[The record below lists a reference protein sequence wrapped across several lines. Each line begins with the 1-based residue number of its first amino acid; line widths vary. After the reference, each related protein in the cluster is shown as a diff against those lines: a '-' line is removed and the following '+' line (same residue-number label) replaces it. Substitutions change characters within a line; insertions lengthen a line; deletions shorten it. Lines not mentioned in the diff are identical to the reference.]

1 MKYTLYNMKKQ
12 DTYNKNLVVV
22 IAAIAATGG
31 LLFGFDT
38 GVISGAIPFFQQDF
52 QISNSMVENITT
64 AGLVGAVIGAMFT
77 GRLSDIFG
85 RKKTILA
92 AAVVFVIGAAWSGW
106 APNPHILIAARLFI
120 GLAIGISSF
129 SVPLYIA
136 EISPTKMRGRLVSL
150 FQLLITIGILV
161 SYLSD
166 LAFANN
172 NVLSSWRPM
181 FYMGVIPGLI
191 LLIGMFFLPETPRWL
206 MSKGRED
213 ESRNILQRI
222 EEPALV
228 EDSIQRMK
236 DEIKKYEERAGLKE
250 IFRPWLRTALFIAVG
265 IMFFQQFVGIN
276 TVIYY
281 SPKIFMIVG
290 FEGARAGI
298 WAAVSVGV
306 VNVLFTILSLFMID
320 KLGRRKL
327 YFIGL
332 SGIIFSLVALGLV
345 FAFHTALGDVG
356 KWMAIA
362 FVWIYIAFFAI
373 SLGPL
378 GWLIISEVFPL
389 RVRGIGSSI
398 GSLSNWLFNGVVAF
412 TFFKIVKLFTASGA
426 GIITHEK
433 LYNEATHTF
442 VTHAI
447 NNGNPAG
454 AFWFYAFIGVLG
466 LVWGYYFLPETKD
479 VPLEKIEEHWRKGGK
494 PRALKTGL

>member
-1 MKYTLYNMKKQ
+1 MLKEEK
-12 DTYNKNLVVV
+12 YNKNLVVV

-64 AGLVGAVIGAMFT
+64 AGLLGAVIGAMFT

-92 AAVVFVIGAAWSGW
+92 AAIIFVIGAAWSGW
-106 APNPHILIAARLFI
+106 APNDKILIAARLFI

-136 EISPTKMRGRLVSL
+136 EISPTKIRGRLVSL

-172 NVLSSWRPM
+172 NNPASWRPM
-181 FYMGVIPGLI
+181 FYMGVIPGFI
-191 LLIGMFFLPETPRWL
+191 LLIGMLFLPETPRWL
-206 MSKGRED
+206 VSKGREK
-213 ESRNILQRI
+213 EGLRILKRI
-222 EEPALV
+222 EEPNLI
-228 EDSIQRMK
+228 EDSMQRMK
-236 DEIKKYEERAGLKE
+236 DEIEKYKHRPN
-250 IFRPWLRTALFIAVG
+250 FREVFKPWLRTALMIAVG

-298 WAAVSVGV
+298 WGAVSVGV
-306 VNVLFTILSLFMID
+306 VNVTFTVLSLFLID
-320 KLGRRKL
+320 KIGRRKL

-332 SGIIFSLVALGLV
+332 SGIIFSLLALGTV
-345 FAFHTALGDVG
+345 FAFLTSLGDMG
-356 KWMAIA
+356 KWLAIA

-378 GWLIISEVFPL
+378 GWLFISEVFPL

-398 GSLSNWLFNGVVAF
+398 GSLSNWFFNGLVAF
-412 TFFKIVKLFTASGA
+412 TFFKIVKLFTASGT
-426 GIITHEK
+426 GIVTHEK
-433 LYNEATHTF
+433 LYDVATKSFTMHT
-442 VTHAI
+442 V

-454 AFWFYAFIGVLG
+454 AFWFYAFIGIVG
-466 LVWGYYFLPETKD
+466 LVWGYYFLPETKGIS
-479 VPLEKIEEHWRKGGK
+479 LEKIEEHWRQGKK
-494 PRALKTGL
+494 PRDLKE

>member
-1 MKYTLYNMKKQ
+1 MLKEEK
-12 DTYNKNLVVV
+12 YNKNLVVV

-77 GRLSDIFG
+77 GRLSDIIG
-85 RKKTILA
+85 RKKVILM
-92 AAVVFVIGAAWSGW
+92 AAVVFIIGAAWSGW
-106 APNPHILIAARLFI
+106 APNDRVLIAARLFI

-136 EISPTKMRGRLVSL
+136 EISPTKIRGRLVSL

-166 LAFANN
+166 LLFANN
-172 NVLSSWRPM
+172 NDLSSWRPM
-181 FYMGVIPGLI
+181 FYVGVIPGLI
-191 LLIGMFFLPETPRWL
+191 LFIGMLFLPETPRWL

-213 ESRNILQRI
+213 ESRHVLKKI
-222 EEPALV
+222 EEPSLV
-228 EDSIQRMK
+228 EDSIRQMK
-236 DEIKKYEERAGLKE
+236 EDIERAKSRAT
-250 IFRPWLRTALFIAVG
+250 FREVFKPWLRTALMIAVG

-298 WAAVSVGV
+298 WGAVSVGV
-306 VNVLFTILSLFMID
+306 VNVVFTVLSLFLID
-320 KLGRRKL
+320 KIGRRKL

-332 SGIIFSLVALGLV
+332 SGIIFSLLALGTV
-345 FAFHTALGDVG
+345 FAFHSSLGDTG
-356 KWMAIA
+356 KWFAIV

-378 GWLIISEVFPL
+378 GWLFISEVFPL

-398 GSLSNWLFNGVVAF
+398 GSLSNWLFNGLVAF
-412 TFFKIVKLFTASGA
+412 TFFKIVKLFTASGT

-433 LYNEATHTF
+433 LYDTATHTF
-442 VTHAI
+442 TMQAV

-454 AFWFYAFIGVLG
+454 AFWFYAFIGIVG
-466 LVWGYYFLPETKD
+466 LVWGYYFLPETKGIS
-479 VPLEKIEEHWRKGGK
+479 LEKIEEHWRKGGK
-494 PRALKTGL
+494 PRDLKE

>member
-1 MKYTLYNMKKQ
+1 MDKES
-12 DTYNKNLVVV
+12 TYNKNLVII
-22 IAAIAATGG
+22 IAAVAATGG

-38 GVISGAIPFFQQDF
+38 GVISGAIPFFQRDF
-52 QISNSMVENITT
+52 QLSNSMVENITT
-64 AGLVGAVIGAMFT
+64 AGLIGAVIGAMFT

-85 RKKTILA
+85 RKKTILGA
-92 AAVVFVIGAAWSGW
+92 AIIFVIGAGWSGW
-106 APNPHILIAARLFI
+106 APNPHSLIIARLFI

-136 EISPTKMRGRLVSL
+136 EISPTNLRGRLVSL

-166 LAFANN
+166 LAFAHNSD
-172 NVLSSWRPM
+172 LASWRPM
-181 FYMGVIPGLI
+181 FYMGIVPGLI
-191 LLIGMFFLPETPRWL
+191 LLVGMLFLPETPRWL

-213 ESRNILQRI
+213 ESRRILKKI
-222 EEPALV
+222 EEPGEIEASL
-228 EDSIQRMK
+228 QRMK
-236 DEIKKYEERAGLKE
+236 DEIEKYKERAT
-250 IFRPWLRTALFIAVG
+250 FREVFKPWLRTALMIAVG

-290 FEGARAGI
+290 FEGARAAI
-298 WAAVSVGV
+298 WGAVSVGV
-306 VNVLFTILSLFMID
+306 VNVAFTVLSLFMID

-332 SGIIFSLVALGLV
+332 SGIVFSLFALGLV
-345 FAFHTALGDVG
+345 FAFHSSLGTEG
-356 KWMAIA
+356 KWLAII

-378 GWLIISEVFPL
+378 GWLFISEIFPM

-412 TFFKIVKLFTASGA
+412 TFFKIVKLFTASGS

-433 LYNEATHTF
+433 LYDAATHTF
-442 VTHAI
+442 TMQAV

-454 AFWFYAFIGVLG
+454 AFWFYAVIGVLG
-466 LVWGYYFLPETKD
+466 LVWGYFYLPETKG
-479 VPLEKIEEHWRKGGK
+479 VPLEKIEEHWRQGGK
-494 PRALKTGL
+494 PRDLKG

>member
-1 MKYTLYNMKKQ
+1 MLKEEK
-12 DTYNKNLVVV
+12 YNKNLVVV

-77 GRLSDIFG
+77 GRLSDIIG
-85 RKKTILA
+85 RKKVILM
-92 AAVVFVIGAAWSGW
+92 AAVIFIIGAAWSGW
-106 APNPHILIAARLFI
+106 APNDKVLIAARLFI

-136 EISPTKMRGRLVSL
+136 EISPTKIRGRLVSL

-166 LAFANN
+166 LLFANN
-172 NVLSSWRPM
+172 NDLSSWRPM
-181 FYMGVIPGLI
+181 FYVGVIPGLI
-191 LLIGMFFLPETPRWL
+191 LFIGMLFLPETPRWL

-213 ESRNILQRI
+213 ESRHVLKKI
-222 EEPALV
+222 EEPDLV
-228 EDSIQRMK
+228 EASIQRMK
-236 DEIKKYEERAGLKE
+236 EDIERAKSRAT
-250 IFRPWLRTALFIAVG
+250 FREVFKPWLRTALMIAVG

-298 WAAVSVGV
+298 WGAVSVGV
-306 VNVLFTILSLFMID
+306 VNVAFTVLSLFLID
-320 KLGRRKL
+320 KIGRRKL
-327 YFIGL
+327 YFIGI
-332 SGIIFSLVALGLV
+332 SGIIFSLLALGTV
-345 FAFHTALGDVG
+345 FAFHSSLGDTG
-356 KWMAIA
+356 KWFAIV

-378 GWLIISEVFPL
+378 GWLFISEVFPL

-398 GSLSNWLFNGVVAF
+398 GSLSNWLFNGLVAF
-412 TFFKIVKLFTASGA
+412 TFFKIVKLFTASGT

-433 LYNEATHTF
+433 LYDTATHTF
-442 VTHAI
+442 TMQAV

-454 AFWFYAFIGVLG
+454 AFWFYAFIGIVG
-466 LVWGYYFLPETKD
+466 LVWGYYFLPETKGIS
-479 VPLEKIEEHWRKGGK
+479 LEKIEEHWRKGGK
-494 PRALKTGL
+494 PRDLKE

>member
-1 MKYTLYNMKKQ
+1 MLKEEK
-12 DTYNKNLVVV
+12 YNKNLVVV

-77 GRLSDIFG
+77 GRLSDIIG
-85 RKKTILA
+85 RKKVILIA
-92 AAVVFVIGAAWSGW
+92 AIIFIIGAAWSGW
-106 APNPHILIAARLFI
+106 APNDKILIAARLFI

-136 EISPTKMRGRLVSL
+136 EISPTKIRGRLVSL

-166 LAFANN
+166 LLFANN
-172 NVLSSWRPM
+172 NNLSSWRPM
-181 FYMGVIPGLI
+181 FYVGVIPGLI
-191 LLIGMFFLPETPRWL
+191 LFIGMLFLPETPRWL

-213 ESRNILQRI
+213 ESRRVLKKI
-222 EEPALV
+222 EEPGLV
-228 EDSIQRMK
+228 GASIRQMKEDI
-236 DEIKKYEERAGLKE
+236 ERVKSRAT
-250 IFRPWLRTALFIAVG
+250 FREVFKPWLRTALMIAVG

-298 WAAVSVGV
+298 WGAVSVGV
-306 VNVLFTILSLFMID
+306 VNVVFTVLSLFLID
-320 KLGRRKL
+320 KIGRRKL

-332 SGIIFSLVALGLV
+332 SGIIFSLLALGTV
-345 FAFHTALGDVG
+345 FAFHTSLGDTG
-356 KWMAIA
+356 KWFAIV

-378 GWLIISEVFPL
+378 GWLFISEVFPL

-398 GSLSNWLFNGVVAF
+398 GSLSNWLFNGIVAF

-433 LYNEATHTF
+433 IYNVATHAF
-442 VTHAI
+442 VTQAVD
-447 NNGNPAG
+447 NGNPAG
-454 AFWFYAFIGVLG
+454 AFWFYAFIGILG

-479 VPLEKIEEHWRKGGK
+479 VPLEKIEEHWRQGKK
-494 PRALKTGL
+494 PRELKG

>member
-1 MKYTLYNMKKQ
+1 MKEKS
-12 DTYNKNLVVV
+12 YNKNLVTIISTV
-22 IAAIAATGG
+22 AATGG

-52 QISNSMVENITT
+52 QLSNSMVENITT
-64 AGLVGAVIGAMFT
+64 AGLVGAVIGAILT
-77 GRLSDIFG
+77 GRLYDIFG

-92 AAVVFVIGAAWSGW
+92 AAVIFVLGAAWSGW
-106 APNPHILIAARLFI
+106 APNPTLLILSRLFI

-136 EISPTKMRGRLVSL
+136 EISPSHIRGRLVSL

-172 NVLSSWRPM
+172 NDVESWRPM
-181 FYMGVIPGLI
+181 FYAGIIPGFI

-206 MSKGRED
+206 MSKGREEESLRILKRIEQPDLVD
-213 ESRNILQRI
+213 ESM
-222 EEPALV
+222 A
-228 EDSIQRMK
+228 RMK
-236 DEIKKYEERAGLKE
+236 EEIEIAKE
-250 IFRPWLRTALFIAVG
+250 KPNMREVFRPWLRKALIISVG

-298 WAAVSVGV
+298 WGAVSVGI
-306 VNVLFTILSLFMID
+306 VNVAFTVLSLFMID

-332 SGIIFSLVALGLV
+332 SGIVASLIALGFV
-345 FAFHTALGDVG
+345 FAFHDSLGDTG
-356 KWMAIA
+356 KWLAII
-362 FVWIYIAFFAI
+362 FVWVYIAFFAI

-378 GWLIISEVFPL
+378 GWLIISEIFPL

-398 GSLSNWLFNGVVAF
+398 GSLSNWLFNGIVAF
-412 TFFKIVKLFTASGA
+412 TFFKIVKLLTAAGS
-426 GIITHEK
+426 GIITHESV
-433 LYNEATHTF
+433 YDAATNTF
-442 VTHAI
+442 SEQAV

-454 AFWFYAFIGVLG
+454 AFWFYAAIGIIG
-466 LVWGYYFLPETKD
+466 IFWGYFYIPETKGIA
-479 VPLEKIEEHWRKGGK
+479 LEKIEAHWRLGGK
-494 PRALKTGL
+494 PRELKN

>member
-1 MKYTLYNMKKQ
+1 MKEKA
-12 DTYNKNLVVV
+12 YNKNLVII
-22 IAAIAATGG
+22 IAAVAATGG

-52 QISNSMVENITT
+52 QLSNSMVENITT
-64 AGLVGAVIGAMFT
+64 AGLAGAVIGAMFT

-92 AAVVFVIGAAWSGW
+92 AAIIFVVGAAWSGW
-106 APNPHILIAARLFI
+106 APNPTLLIISRLFI

-136 EISPTKMRGRLVSL
+136 EISPSHIRGRLVSL

-172 NVLSSWRPM
+172 NNVESWRPM
-181 FYMGVIPGLI
+181 FYAGIIPGII

-206 MSKGRED
+206 MSKGREE
-213 ESRNILQRI
+213 ESRRILNRI
-222 EEPALV
+222 EEPSLI
-228 EDSIQRMK
+228 EESMLRMK
-236 DEIKKYEERAGLKE
+236 EEVEKAKE
-250 IFRPWLRTALFIAVG
+250 KPNLREVFRPWLRKALIISVG

-281 SPKIFMIVG
+281 SPKIFMIAG

-298 WAAVSVGV
+298 WGAVSVGI

-332 SGIIFSLVALGLV
+332 IGIVISLFGLGL
-345 FAFHTALGDVG
+345 AFEFHSSLGEMG
-356 KWMAIA
+356 KWLAIG

-378 GWLIISEVFPL
+378 GWLIISEIFPL
-389 RVRGIGSSI
+389 RIRGIGSSI
-398 GSLSNWLFNGVVAF
+398 GSLSNWLFNGIVAF
-412 TFFKIVKLFTASGA
+412 TFFKIVKLFTASGS
-426 GIITHEK
+426 GIITNEK
-433 LYNEATHTF
+433 IYDAATNSF
-442 VTHAI
+442 SMQPV

-454 AFWFYAFIGVLG
+454 AFWFYAVIGIIG
-466 LVWGYYFLPETKD
+466 IIWGYFYIPETKGIA
-479 VPLEKIEEHWRKGGK
+479 LEKIEEHWRMGGK
-494 PRALKTGL
+494 PRELKNNI

>member
-1 MKYTLYNMKKQ
+1 MSKEEK
-12 DTYNKNLVVV
+12 YNKNLVVV
-22 IAAIAATGG
+22 IATIAATGG

-77 GRLSDIFG
+77 GRLSDIIG
-85 RKKTILA
+85 RKKVILLA
-92 AAVVFVIGAAWSGW
+92 AIIFIIGAAWSGW
-106 APNPHILIAARLFI
+106 APSDKVLIAARLFI

-136 EISPTKMRGRLVSL
+136 EISPTKIRGRLVSL

-166 LAFANN
+166 LLFANN
-172 NVLSSWRPM
+172 YDLSSWRPM
-181 FYMGVIPGLI
+181 FYVGVIPGLI
-191 LLIGMFFLPETPRWL
+191 LFIGMLFLPETPRWL
-206 MSKGRED
+206 MSKGRE
-213 ESRNILQRI
+213 EEGRRILKKI
-222 EEPALV
+222 EEPSLV
-228 EDSIQRMK
+228 ETSIRQMK
-236 DEIKKYEERAGLKE
+236 EDIEKAKSRAT
-250 IFRPWLRTALFIAVG
+250 FREVFKPWLRTALMIAVG

-298 WAAVSVGV
+298 WGAVSVGV
-306 VNVLFTILSLFMID
+306 VNVVFTVLSLFLID
-320 KLGRRKL
+320 KIGRRKL

-332 SGIIFSLVALGLV
+332 SGIVLSLLALGTV
-345 FAFHTALGDVG
+345 FAFHASLGDTG
-356 KWMAIA
+356 KWFAIV

-378 GWLIISEVFPL
+378 GWLFISEVFPL
-389 RVRGIGSSI
+389 RVRGVGSSI
-398 GSLSNWLFNGVVAF
+398 GSLSNWFFNGLVAF
-412 TFFKIVKLFTASGA
+412 TFFKIVKLFTAQGT
-426 GIITHEK
+426 GIVTHEK
-433 LYNEATHTF
+433 LYDVATNSFTMHT
-442 VTHAI
+442 V

-454 AFWFYAFIGVLG
+454 AFWFYAFIGIAG
-466 LVWGYYFLPETKD
+466 LVWGYYFLPETKGIS
-479 VPLEKIEEHWRKGGK
+479 LEKIEEHWRQGK
-494 PRALKTGL
+494 RPRDLKE

>member
-1 MKYTLYNMKKQ
+1 MKEKA
-12 DTYNKNLVVV
+12 YNKNLVTI
-22 IAAIAATGG
+22 IAAVAATGG

-52 QISNSMVENITT
+52 HLSNSMVENITT
-64 AGLVGAVIGAMFT
+64 AGLAGAVIGAMFT

-85 RKKTILA
+85 RKKTILVA
-92 AAVVFVIGAAWSGW
+92 ALIFVLGAAWSGW
-106 APNPHILIAARLFI
+106 APSPTSLIIARLFI

-136 EISPTKMRGRLVSL
+136 EISPSHIRGRLVSL

-172 NVLSSWRPM
+172 NNVESWRPM
-181 FYMGVIPGLI
+181 FYIGVVPGFI
-191 LLIGMFFLPETPRWL
+191 LLVGMFFLPETPRWL
-206 MSKGRED
+206 MSQGREE
-213 ESRNILQRI
+213 ESLKILKRI

-228 EDSIQRMK
+228 EESMQRMR
-236 DEIKKYEERAGLKE
+236 DEVEKAKERANLSEVFK
-250 IFRPWLRTALFIAVG
+250 PWLRKALIISVG

-298 WAAVSVGV
+298 WAAVSVGA
-306 VNVLFTILSLFMID
+306 VNVAFTILSLFMID

-332 SGIIFSLVALGLV
+332 SGIVVSLFGLGLV
-345 FAFHTALGDVG
+345 FAFHASLGDMG
-356 KWMAIA
+356 KWLAII
-362 FVWIYIAFFAI
+362 FVWVYIAFFAI

-378 GWLIISEVFPL
+378 GWLIISEIFPL

-398 GSLSNWLFNGVVAF
+398 GSLSNWLFNGIVAF
-412 TFFKIVKLFTASGA
+412 TFFKIVKLLTASGS
-426 GIITHEK
+426 GIITHER
-433 LYNEATHTF
+433 LYDAATNSFTNQA
-442 VTHAI
+442 V

-454 AFWFYAFIGVLG
+454 AFWFYAAIGIIG
-466 LVWGYYFLPETKD
+466 IFWGYFYIPETKGIA
-479 VPLEKIEEHWRKGGK
+479 LEKIEEHWRVGGRPK
-494 PRALKTGL
+494 DLKK

>member
-1 MKYTLYNMKKQ
+1 MEKN
-12 DTYNKNLVVV
+12 TYNKNLVTI
-22 IAAIAATGG
+22 IAAVAATGG

-52 QISNSMVENITT
+52 HLGNSMVENITT
-64 AGLVGAVIGAMFT
+64 AGLAGAVIGAMFT

-92 AAVVFVIGAAWSGW
+92 AAIIFIIGAAWSGW
-106 APNPHILIAARLFI
+106 APNPVLLIIARLFI

-136 EISPTKMRGRLVSL
+136 EISPSHIRGRLVSL

-172 NVLSSWRPM
+172 NNVESWRPM
-181 FYMGVIPGLI
+181 FYIGIIPGVILFA
-191 LLIGMFFLPETPRWL
+191 GMFFLPETPRWL
-206 MSKGRED
+206 MSKGREA
-213 ESRNILQRI
+213 ESIKILKRL
-222 EEPALV
+222 EEPSLIEA
-228 EDSIQRMK
+228 SIKRMK
-236 DEIKKYEERAGLKE
+236 DEVENAKERPN
-250 IFRPWLRTALFIAVG
+250 FREVFKPWLRKALIISVG

-306 VNVLFTILSLFMID
+306 VNVAFTILSLFMID

-332 SGIIFSLVALGLV
+332 TGIVISLFGLGLV
-345 FAFHTALGDVG
+345 FAMHGSLGDTG
-356 KWMAIA
+356 KWLAIL

-378 GWLIISEVFPL
+378 GWLIISEIFPL

-398 GSLSNWLFNGVVAF
+398 GSLSNWLFNGIVAF
-412 TFFKIVKLFTASGA
+412 TFFKIVKLLTASGA

-433 LYNEATHTF
+433 MYDAATNSFT
-442 VTHAI
+442 TQAI

-454 AFWFYAFIGVLG
+454 AFWFYAAIGIIG
-466 LVWGYYFLPETKD
+466 IFWGYFYLPETKGI
-479 VPLEKIEEHWRKGGK
+479 PLEKIEEHWRKGGK
-494 PRALKTGL
+494 PRELKM

>member
-1 MKYTLYNMKKQ
+1 MQKQ
-12 DTYNKNLVVV
+12 ATYNKNLVII
-22 IAAIAATGG
+22 IAAVAATGG

-52 QISNSMVENITT
+52 QLSNSMVENITT
-64 AGLVGAVIGAMFT
+64 AGLIGAVIGALFT
-77 GRLSDIFG
+77 GRISDIFG
-85 RKKTILA
+85 RKKTILGA
-92 AAVVFVIGAAWSGW
+92 AIIFVIGAVWSGW
-106 APNPHILIAARLFI
+106 APTPHMLIVARLFI

-172 NVLSSWRPM
+172 DVLSSWRPM

-206 MSKGRED
+206 MSKGREE
-213 ESRNILQRI
+213 ESRAILQRI
-222 EEPALV
+222 EEPSLIEESV
-228 EDSIQRMK
+228 QRMK
-236 DEIKKYEERAGLKE
+236 EEINKDKEKPGLGE
-250 IFRPWLRTALFIAVG
+250 IFRPWLRTALVIAVG

-281 SPKIFMIVG
+281 SPKIFMIAG

-298 WAAVSVGV
+298 WGAVSVGAI
-306 VNVLFTILSLFMID
+306 NVLFTILSLFMID

-327 YFIGL
+327 YFIGTG
-332 SGIIFSLVALGLV
+332 GIVASLVLLGAV
-345 FAFHTALGDVG
+345 FAFLPQLGDLG
-356 KWMAIA
+356 KWLAIV
-362 FVWIYIAFFAI
+362 FVWTYIAFFAI

-389 RVRGIGSSI
+389 RVRGLGTSI
-398 GSLSNWLFNGVVAF
+398 GSLSNWLFNALVAF
-412 TFFKIVKLFTASGA
+412 TFFKIVKLLTLPGSS
-426 GIITHEK
+426 IITHEK
-433 LYNEATHTF
+433 LYDPTLHKFTEQA
-442 VTHAI
+442 V

-454 AFWFYAFIGVLG
+454 AFWFYAIIGIIG
-466 LVWGYYFLPETKD
+466 IIWGYFYLPETKD
-479 VPLEKIEEHWRKGGK
+479 VPLEKIEEHWRQGGK
-494 PRALKTGL
+494 PRELKK

>member
-1 MKYTLYNMKKQ
+1 MTEKS
-12 DTYNKNLVVV
+12 YNKNLVII
-22 IAAIAATGG
+22 IAAVAATGG

-52 QISNSMVENITT
+52 QLSNSMVENITT

-85 RKKTILA
+85 RKKTILSA
-92 AAVVFVIGAAWSGW
+92 AIIFVIGAAWSGW
-106 APNPHILIAARLFI
+106 APTPELLIIARLFI

-136 EISPTKMRGRLVSL
+136 EISPTHMRGRLVSL

-172 NVLSSWRPM
+172 NNLESWRPM
-181 FYMGVIPGLI
+181 FYMGIVPGFI
-191 LLIGMFFLPETPRWL
+191 LLVGMFFLPETPRWL
-206 MSKGRED
+206 MSKGRET
-213 ESRNILQRI
+213 EGLKILKKI

-228 EDSIQRMK
+228 DESMKRMK
-236 DEIKKYEERAGLKE
+236 EELEKDKKRPNFREV
-250 IFRPWLRTALFIAVG
+250 FRPWLRSALIIAVG
-265 IMFFQQFVGIN
+265 IMFVQQFVGIN

-298 WAAVSVGV
+298 WGAVSVGV
-306 VNVLFTILSLFMID
+306 VNVAFTVLSLFMID

-332 SGIIFSLVALGLV
+332 GGIIVSLFALGLV
-345 FAFHTALGDVG
+345 FAFHSILGDMG
-356 KWMAIA
+356 KWLAII
-362 FVWIYIAFFAI
+362 FVWVYIAFFAI

-378 GWLIISEVFPL
+378 GWLIISEIFPL

-412 TFFKIVKLFTASGA
+412 TFFKIVKLFTASGS

-433 LYNEATHTF
+433 IYDTATNSF
-442 VTHAI
+442 SMQAI
-447 NNGNPAG
+447 DNGNPAG
-454 AFWFYAFIGVLG
+454 AFWFYAAIGILG
-466 LVWGYYFLPETKD
+466 IIWGYFYLPETKH
-479 VPLEKIEEHWRKGGK
+479 VPLEKIEDHWRKGGK
-494 PRALKTGL
+494 PKDL

>member
-1 MKYTLYNMKKQ
+1 MKEKE
-12 DTYNKNLVVV
+12 YNKNLVII
-22 IAAIAATGG
+22 IAAVAATGG

-52 QISNSMVENITT
+52 QLDNSMVENITT

-92 AAVVFVIGAAWSGW
+92 AAIIFVLGAAWSGW
-106 APNPHILIAARLFI
+106 APTPTLLIISRLFI

-136 EISPTKMRGRLVSL
+136 EISPSHIRGRLVSL

-172 NVLSSWRPM
+172 NNVESWRPM
-181 FYMGVIPGLI
+181 FYAGVIPGFI
-191 LLIGMFFLPETPRWL
+191 LLVGMFFLPETPRWL
-206 MSKGRED
+206 MSKGREE
-213 ESRNILQRI
+213 ESRKILKRI
-222 EEPALV
+222 EEPGLV
-228 EDSIQRMK
+228 EESMQRMK
-236 DEIKKYEERAGLKE
+236 EEVEKAKE
-250 IFRPWLRTALFIAVG
+250 RPNIREVFRPWLRKALIISVG

-281 SPKIFMIVG
+281 SPKIFMIAG

-298 WAAVSVGV
+298 WGAVSVGM
-306 VNVLFTILSLFMID
+306 VNVAFTILSLFMID

-332 SGIIFSLVALGLV
+332 IGIIVSLIGLGFA
-345 FAFHTALGDVG
+345 FAFHSSLGEMG
-356 KWMAIA
+356 KWLAIG

-378 GWLIISEVFPL
+378 GWLIISEIFPL
-389 RVRGIGSSI
+389 RIRGIGSSI
-398 GSLSNWLFNGVVAF
+398 GSLSNWLFNGIVAF
-412 TFFKIVKLFTASGA
+412 TFFKIVKLFTSSSA
-426 GIITHEK
+426 GIITNEK
-433 LYNEATHTF
+433 IYNAATNSF
-442 VTHAI
+442 SMQPV

-454 AFWFYAFIGVLG
+454 AFWFYAAIGILG
-466 LVWGYYFLPETKD
+466 IFWGYFYIPETKG
-479 VPLEKIEEHWRKGGK
+479 VALEKIEEHWRQGGK
-494 PRALKTGL
+494 PRELKK

>member
-1 MKYTLYNMKKQ
+1 MTKKG
-12 DTYNKNLVVV
+12 TYNKNLVVI

-52 QISNSMVENITT
+52 QLSNSMVENITT
-64 AGLVGAVIGAMFT
+64 AGLVGAVIGAMLT

-85 RKKTILA
+85 RKKTILVA
-92 AAVVFVIGAAWSGW
+92 AIIFVLGAIWSGW
-106 APNPHILIAARLFI
+106 APTEHDLLYSRLFI

-136 EISPTKMRGRLVSL
+136 EISPSRIRGRLVSL

-166 LAFANN
+166 LAFADNN
-172 NVLSSWRPM
+172 NVESWRPM
-181 FYMGVIPGLI
+181 FYVGVIPGLV

-206 MSKGRED
+206 MSKGREE
-213 ESRNILQRI
+213 ESRKILKRI
-222 EEPALV
+222 EEPELV
-228 EDSIQRMK
+228 EGSILRMK
-236 DEIKKYEERAGLKE
+236 EEIEKQKHRPN
-250 IFRPWLRTALFIAVG
+250 FREVFKPWLRNALIIAVG

-290 FEGARAGI
+290 FEGAKAGI
-298 WAAVSVGV
+298 WGAVSVGV

-332 SGIIFSLVALGLV
+332 SGIVFSLLALGLV
-345 FAFHTALGDVG
+345 FAFHTSLGDMG
-356 KWMAIA
+356 KWFAIV

-412 TFFKIVKLFTASGA
+412 TFFKIVKLFTASGK
-426 GIITHEK
+426 GIITQEN
-433 LYNEATHTF
+433 LYDAATNSFSVQT
-442 VTHAI
+442 I
-447 NNGNPAG
+447 DNGNPAG
-454 AFWFYAFIGVLG
+454 AFWFYAVIGILG
-466 LVWGYYFLPETKD
+466 LIWGYFYLPETKGIS
-479 VPLEKIEEHWRKGGK
+479 LEKIEEHWRKGKK
-494 PRALKTGL
+494 PRDLKK

>member
-1 MKYTLYNMKKQ
+1 MTEKS
-12 DTYNKNLVVV
+12 YNKNLVII
-22 IAAIAATGG
+22 IAAVAATGG

-52 QISNSMVENITT
+52 QLSNSMVENITT

-85 RKKTILA
+85 RKKTILSA
-92 AAVVFVIGAAWSGW
+92 AIIFVIGAAWSGW
-106 APNPHILIAARLFI
+106 APTPELLIIARLFI

-136 EISPTKMRGRLVSL
+136 EISPTHMRGRLVSL

-172 NVLSSWRPM
+172 NNLESWRPM
-181 FYMGVIPGLI
+181 FYMGIVPGFI
-191 LLIGMFFLPETPRWL
+191 LLVGMFFLPETPRWL
-206 MSKGRED
+206 MSKGRET
-213 ESRNILQRI
+213 EGLKILKKI

-228 EDSIQRMK
+228 DESMKRMK
-236 DEIKKYEERAGLKE
+236 EELEKDKKRPNFREV
-250 IFRPWLRTALFIAVG
+250 FRPWLRSALIIAVG
-265 IMFFQQFVGIN
+265 IMFVQQFVGIN

-298 WAAVSVGV
+298 WGAVSVGV
-306 VNVLFTILSLFMID
+306 VNVAFTVLSLFMID

-332 SGIIFSLVALGLV
+332 GGIIVSLFALGLV
-345 FAFHTALGDVG
+345 FAFHSILGDMG
-356 KWMAIA
+356 KWLAII
-362 FVWIYIAFFAI
+362 FVWVYIAFFAI

-378 GWLIISEVFPL
+378 GWLIISEIFPL

-412 TFFKIVKLFTASGA
+412 TFFKIVKLFTASGS

-433 LYNEATHTF
+433 IYDTATNSF
-442 VTHAI
+442 SMQAI
-447 NNGNPAG
+447 DNGNPAG
-454 AFWFYAFIGVLG
+454 AFWFYAAIGILG
-466 LVWGYYFLPETKD
+466 MIWGYFYLPETKH
-479 VPLEKIEEHWRKGGK
+479 VPLEKIEDHWRKGGK
-494 PRALKTGL
+494 PKDL

>member
-1 MKYTLYNMKKQ
+1 MTKEG
-12 DTYNKNLVVV
+12 TYNKNLVVI
-22 IAAIAATGG
+22 IATVAAMGG

-52 QISNSMVENITT
+52 QLSNSMVENITT

-85 RKKTILA
+85 RKKTILVA
-92 AAVVFVIGAAWSGW
+92 AIIFVIGAAWSGW
-106 APNPHILIAARLFI
+106 APTPNILMASRLFI

-172 NVLSSWRPM
+172 SDVTSWRAM
-181 FYMGVIPGLI
+181 FYVGVIPGLI
-191 LLIGMFFLPETPRWL
+191 LLIGMLFLPETPRWL

-213 ESRNILQRI
+213 ESRKILKRI

-228 EDSIQRMK
+228 NDSIQRMK
-236 DEIKKYEERAGLKE
+236 DEIEKDKDKASFKE
-250 IFRPWLRTALFIAVG
+250 IFRPWLRTALIIAVG
-265 IMFFQQFVGIN
+265 IMFIQQFVGIN

-298 WAAVSVGV
+298 WGAVSVGV
-306 VNVLFTILSLFMID
+306 VNVVFTVLSLFMID

-332 SGIIFSLVALGLV
+332 SGIVFSLVALGLV
-345 FAFHTALGDVG
+345 FAFHTSLGDLG
-356 KWMAIA
+356 KWLAIV

-378 GWLIISEVFPL
+378 GWLIMSEVFPM

-412 TFFKIVKLFTASGA
+412 TFFKIIKLFTASGS
-426 GIITHEK
+426 GIITNEQM
-433 LYNEATHTF
+433 YNETTNAF
-442 VTHAI
+442 VTKAVD
-447 NNGNPAG
+447 NGNPAG
-454 AFWFYAFIGVLG
+454 AFWFYAFIGILG
-466 LVWGYYFLPETKD
+466 LVWGYYFLPETKG
-479 VPLEKIEEHWRKGGK
+479 VPLEKIEEHWRQGK
-494 PRALKTGL
+494 NQEI

>member
-1 MKYTLYNMKKQ
+1 MTKEG
-12 DTYNKNLVVV
+12 TYNKNLVVI
-22 IAAIAATGG
+22 IATVAAMGG

-52 QISNSMVENITT
+52 QLSNSMVENITT

-85 RKKTILA
+85 RKKTILVA
-92 AAVVFVIGAAWSGW
+92 AIIFVIGAAWSGW
-106 APNPHILIAARLFI
+106 APTPNILMASRLFI

-172 NVLSSWRPM
+172 SDVTSWRAM
-181 FYMGVIPGLI
+181 FYVGVIPGLI
-191 LLIGMFFLPETPRWL
+191 LLIGMLFLPETPRWL

-213 ESRNILQRI
+213 ESRKILKRI

-228 EDSIQRMK
+228 NDSIQRMK
-236 DEIKKYEERAGLKE
+236 DEIEKDKDKASFKE
-250 IFRPWLRTALFIAVG
+250 IFRPWLRTALIIAVG
-265 IMFFQQFVGIN
+265 IMFIQQFVGIN

-298 WAAVSVGV
+298 WGAVSVGV
-306 VNVLFTILSLFMID
+306 VNVVFTVLSLFMID

-332 SGIIFSLVALGLV
+332 SGIVFSLVALGLV
-345 FAFHTALGDVG
+345 FAFHTSLGDLG
-356 KWMAIA
+356 KWLAIV

-378 GWLIISEVFPL
+378 GWLIMSEVFPM

-412 TFFKIVKLFTASGA
+412 TFFKIIKLFTASGS
-426 GIITHEK
+426 GIITNEQM
-433 LYNEATHTF
+433 YNETTNAF
-442 VTHAI
+442 VTKAVD
-447 NNGNPAG
+447 NGNPAG
-454 AFWFYAFIGVLG
+454 AFWFYAFIGILG
-466 LVWGYYFLPETKD
+466 LVWGYYFLPETKG
-479 VPLEKIEEHWRKGGK
+479 VPLEKIEEHWRQGKK
-494 PRALKTGL
+494 PRNLKQ

>member
-1 MKYTLYNMKKQ
+1 MKKEGK
-12 DTYNKNLVVV
+12 YNKNLVIV
-22 IAAIAATGG
+22 IAAVAATGG

-52 QISNSMVENITT
+52 QIGNSMVENITT
-64 AGLVGAVIGAMFT
+64 AGLIGAVLGAMFT

-92 AAVVFVIGAAWSGW
+92 AAIIFVIGAAWSGW
-106 APNPHILIAARLFI
+106 APSPQVLIAARLFI

-136 EISPTKMRGRLVSL
+136 EISPTKMRGTLVSL

-166 LAFANN
+166 VAFANN
-172 NVLSSWRPM
+172 DVLSSWRPM
-181 FYMGVIPGLI
+181 FYAGIIPGLI
-191 LLIGMFFLPETPRWL
+191 LLIGMLFLPETPRWL
-206 MSKGRED
+206 MSKGREE
-213 ESRNILQRI
+213 ESREILRMV
-222 EEPALV
+222 EEPKLV
-228 EDSIQRMK
+228 EDSIRRMK
-236 DEIKKYEERAGLKE
+236 DEINKDKEKASFNE
-250 IFRPWLRTALFIAVG
+250 IFRPWLRTALIIAVG
-265 IMFFQQFVGIN
+265 IMFIQQFVGIN

-281 SPKIFMIVG
+281 SPKIFIIIG

-306 VNVLFTILSLFMID
+306 VNVLFTILSLFLID
-320 KLGRRKL
+320 KIGRRKL

-332 SGIIFSLVALGLV
+332 SGIVFSLFALGAV
-345 FAFHTALGDVG
+345 FAFHSVLGDMG
-356 KWMAIA
+356 KWLAII

-378 GWLIISEVFPL
+378 GWLIISEVFPQ

-426 GIITHEK
+426 GIVTHEK
-433 LYNEATHTF
+433 LYDTATNSFTMQ
-442 VTHAI
+442 TI
-447 NNGNPAG
+447 DNGNPAG
-454 AFWFYAFIGVLG
+454 AFWFYAVIGILG
-466 LVWGYYFLPETKD
+466 LIWGYFYLPETKG
-479 VPLEKIEEHWRKGGK
+479 VSLEKIEEHWRQGKK
-494 PRALKTGL
+494 PRDLKE